1 MLALPAN
8 RLLFRSVSINFI
20 HHQNLMP
27 KISAVILTIIT
38 NVLSSAIATCITSN
52 IAIANPQNP
61 KDSLDIASLE
71 KTAIDLKAQAPLPSN
86 LPPEK
91 KPEAEKKPEEKKD
104 SFSSTTKLT
113 GQIIFGLNSALSGDS
128 FARTPIF
135 GQRTRLEL
143 ATELGGGTLTTRL
156 QSSGLGLVNDNASN
170 TINTPEGTA
179 SFADGT
185 TDNAIGIDLLKYDL
199 PLGSNTQLTI
209 AANAAGADDFTD
221 SINPLF
227 DGDGAS
233 GSISRFGGRPAIYYL
248 VSGAGAGIRQKLSPT
263 LEGSIGYLTST
274 ANDPTTGITGGGY
287 GAIAQ
292 LTYLPSENTKLGL
305 TYVNAFT
312 PAAAANETN
321 SVFGI
326 GSTNADNLTGNNSM
340 FGLQASTKLSPK
352 FALGGWVGF
361 NKNTFEGNTKDIVT
375 WAVTATFPDLGG
387 PGNLGGL
394 IVGQEPRVTAAAGG
408 TGAADPSSSLHL
420 EGFYQIKLSDS
431 VSVTPGLIYLTA
443 PDQNNTNGGALLGTI
458 RTTFS
463 F

>member
-1 MLALPAN
+1 MSKIQLGLLSLLSVIMLGAIDPAKAVANDQLPRTN
-8 RLLFRSVSINFI
+8 
-20 HHQNLMP
+20 
-27 KISAVILTIIT
+27 SAVT
-38 NVLSSAIATCITSN
+38 
-52 IAIANPQNP
+52 
-61 KDSLDIASLE
+61 SLDDVFEQPQKLSERNAV
-71 KTAIDLKAQAPLPSN
+71 TDLYAQAP
-86 LPPEK
+86 PP
-91 KPEAEKKPEEKKD
+91 PVDSQPEEKKTEEKKEAN
-104 SFSSTTKLT
+104 SFSSTSKLT
-113 GQIIFGLNSALSGDS
+113 GQVIFGFNSVLSGNS
-128 FARTPIF
+128 FTRTPIF

-170 TINTPEGTA
+170 TVNTPEGTA

-185 TDNAIGIDLLKYDL
+185 TDNAVGIDLLKYDV
-199 PLGSNTQLTI
+199 PLGPNTQLTL

-221 SINPLF
+221 SINPLL

-248 VSGAGAGIRQKLSPT
+248 VSGTGAGIRQKLSPT
-263 LEGSIGYLTST
+263 LEGSIGYLTGT
-274 ANDPTTGITGGGY
+274 ANDPTAGITGGGY

-312 PAAAANETN
+312 PAAATGESN

-326 GSTNADNLTGNNSM
+326 GSGNADNLAGNNNM
-340 FGLQASTKLSPK
+340 FGVQVSTKLNPK
-352 FALGGWVGF
+352 LALGGWFGY
-361 NKNTFEGNTKDIVT
+361 NKNSLAGDTKDIVT
-375 WAVTATFPDLGG
+375 WAVTAAFPDLGA

-394 IVGQEPRVTAAAGG
+394 IVGQEPRVTAATG
-408 TGAADPSSSLHL
+408 TALADTGSSLHL
-420 EGFYQIKLSDS
+420 EGFYQMKLSDS
-431 VSVTPGLIYLTA
+431 ISVTPGLIYLTA
-443 PDQNNTNGGALLGTI
+443 PDQNSANGGALIGTI

>member
-1 MLALPAN
+1 MSKIQLGLLSLFSVMMLG
-8 RLLFRSVSINFI
+8 
-20 HHQNLMP
+20 
-27 KISAVILTIIT
+27 VIDT
-38 NVLSSAIATCITSN
+38 AK
-52 IAIANPQNP
+52 AIANEQSLQANSTVTLL
-61 KDSLDIASLE
+61 DSALDQLA
-71 KTAIDLKAQAPLPSN
+71 KKPATTDLYAQAPP
-86 LPPEK
+86 PPEK
-91 KPEAEKKPEEKKD
+91 KPAEEKKPEEKKD

-156 QSSGLGLVNDNASN
+156 QSSGLGLINSNDVNN
-170 TINTPEGTA
+170 INTPEGTS

-185 TDNAIGIDLLKYDL
+185 TDNAVGIDLLKYDL

-221 SINPLF
+221 SINPLL

-248 VSGAGAGIRQKLSPT
+248 VSGAGAGIKHKISPT
-263 LEGSIGYLTST
+263 LEGSLGYLTNT
-274 ANDPTTGITGGGY
+274 ANDPATGIGGGGY

-292 LTYLPSENTKLGL
+292 LTYLPSENTKVGL

-312 PAAAANETN
+312 PAAAADEPN

-326 GSTNADNLTGNNSM
+326 GSANADNLSGNNSM
-340 FGLQASTKLSPK
+340 FGVQASTKLSPK

-361 NKNTFEGNTKDIVT
+361 NKNTFEGNTKDVVT
-375 WAVTATFPDLGG
+375 WAVTAAFPDLGG

-394 IVGQEPRVTAAAGG
+394 IVGQEPRVTAATG

-420 EGFYQIKLSDS
+420 EGFYQVKLSDS
-431 VSVTPGLIYLTA
+431 VSVTPGLVYLTA
-443 PDQNNTNGGALLGTI
+443 PDQNNANGGALLGTI
-458 RTTFS
+458 RTTFT